1 MDRREKLKQV
11 YSNPGLRERIKK
23 RVLAGGKGGRPG
35 QWSARKAQMVAQEYK
50 KAGGGYKSG
59 PSKSQKS
66 LKRWTKQEWRTPSGK
81 PSVQGPK
88 ATGEVYA
95 PKRAIQRLLS
105 CRVHCSG
112 SNSGRS
118 GVHAGAALSGLK
130 YTMSNPAHSITG
142 YACIFPRSGI

>member
-1 MDRREKLKQV
+1 
-11 YSNPGLRERIKK
+11 
-23 RVLAGGKGGRPG
+23 
-35 QWSARKAQMVAQEYK
+35 MVASEYK

-95 PKRAIQRLLS
+95 PKRAIEKL
-105 CRVHCSG
+105 
-112 SNSGRS
+112 RS
-118 GVHAGAALSGLK
+118 TPGGMAKLAQATAEKRAATREGKQFARHDLHKG
-130 YTMSNPAHSITG
+130 TD
-142 YACIFPRSGI
+142 R

>member
-1 MDRREKLKQV
+1 MDRRAALKQV
-11 YSNPGLRERIKK
+11 YSNPELRERIKK

-50 KAGGGYKSG
+50 KAGGGYRSG

-66 LKRWTKQEWRTPSGK
+66 LKRWTKQEWTTPSGK

-95 PKRAIQRLLS
+95 PKRAIEKL
-105 CRVHCSG
+105 
-112 SNSGRS
+112 RS
-118 GVHAGAALSGLK
+118 TPGGMAKLARATAEKREASREGKQFARHGLHEGAD
-130 YTMSNPAHSITG
+130 
-142 YACIFPRSGI
+142 R

>member
-1 MDRREKLKQV
+1 MDRREALKQV

-23 RVLAGGKGGRPG
+23 RILAGGKGGKPG

-50 KAGGGYKSG
+50 KAGGKYKSG

-66 LKRWTKQEWRTPSGK
+66 LKRWTKQKWTTPSGK

-95 PKRAIQRLLS
+95 PKRAIEKL
-105 CRVHCSG
+105 
-112 SNSGRS
+112 RS
-118 GVHAGAALSGLK
+118 TPGGMAKLAEATRKKREAEKKGEQFAGHGLHK
-130 YTMSNPAHSITG
+130 GAD
-142 YACIFPRSGI
+142 R

>member
-59 PSKSQKS
+59 RPSKSQKS

-95 PKRAIQRLLS
+95 PKRAIERL
-105 CRVHCSG
+105 
-112 SNSGRS
+112 RS
-118 GVHAGAALSGLK
+118 SPGGMQKLASATRAKREATRKGEQFARHGLHENK
-130 YTMSNPAHSITG
+130 D
-142 YACIFPRSGI
+142 R

>member
-1 MDRREKLKQV
+1 MDRRAALKQV

-23 RVLAGGKGGRPG
+23 RILAGGKGGKPG

-50 KAGGGYKSG
+50 KAGGKYKSG
-59 PSKSQKS
+59 PTAGQKH

-95 PKRAIQRLLS
+95 PKRAIEKL
-105 CRVHCSG
+105 
-112 SNSGRS
+112 RS
-118 GVHAGAALSGLK
+118 TPGGMAKLAEATRKKREAEKKGEQFAHHGLHEGA
-130 YTMSNPAHSITG
+130 N
-142 YACIFPRSGI
+142 R

>member
-1 MDRREKLKQV
+1 MDRREALKQV

-23 RVLAGGKGGRPG
+23 RILAGGKGGKPG

-50 KAGGGYKSG
+50 KAGGKYKSG

-66 LKRWTKQEWRTPSGK
+66 LKRWTKQEWTTPSGK

-95 PKRAIQRLLS
+95 PKRAIEKL
-105 CRVHCSG
+105 
-112 SNSGRS
+112 RS
-118 GVHAGAALSGLK
+118 TPGGMAKLAEATRKKREAEKKGEQFAGHGLHK
-130 YTMSNPAHSITG
+130 GAD
-142 YACIFPRSGI
+142 R